1 VTTEIKSLFGRARDS
16 AYLDTAAEGLPL
28 ERCRDA
34 LVRYFD
40 DKSNG
45 SPGRVRMHEEEHA
58 ARDAAARLLGTKLDN
73 VVLLGSASEA
83 LNAFANS
90 IAWKPG
96 DEVVVTD
103 LEFPSGVLT
112 WLRLRER
119 GVRVRLIDSQC
130 GAIDL
135 DSFERVIGP
144 ATRVVCVSHVSYK
157 TGTRIPFLPELS
169 ALAHEHDAMLVVDAT
184 QSLGRVPVSV
194 AGVADFVV
202 ASTYKWLLGVH
213 GLGVT
218 YLDPAARERIGDGV
232 LGWYSVADLFSPD
245 RFDSYARKAGA
256 GWMLC
261 GMPNFPSIYVLRE
274 SIEFLL
280 AQGVEVFDRE
290 LRPLVAELRQGIARL
305 GLELLTPAGPEFAS
319 GIVSFLH
326 PACEALAAALER
338 AGAIVWAGDGRV
350 RASVH
355 FYNDGSDISRFLGAL
370 ESINREIACTTRS

>member
-1 VTTEIKSLFGRARDS
+1 MTTEIKSLFVRARDS

-28 ERCRDA
+28 EQCRDA
-34 LVRYFD
+34 LVRYFE
-40 DKSNG
+40 DKSKG
-45 SPGRVRMHEEEHA
+45 SPGRVRMHEEEHG
-58 ARDAAARLLGTKLDN
+58 ARDAAARLLGTELDN

-112 WLRLRER
+112 WLRLREK
-119 GVRVRLIDSQC
+119 GVRVRLIDSER
-130 GAIDL
+130 GALDL
-135 DSFERVIGP
+135 DSFARVIGP

-157 TGTRIPFLPELS
+157 TGTRIPFLPQLS

-194 AGVADFVV
+194 AGADFVV

-245 RFDSYARKAGA
+245 RFDSYLRKAGA

-274 SIEFLL
+274 SIELLL
-280 AQGVEVFDRE
+280 ARGVESFDCA
-290 LRPLVAELRQGIARL
+290 LRPLVAELRQGIDRL
-305 GLELLTPAGPEFAS
+305 GLELLTPAAPEYAS

-338 AGAIVWAGDGRV
+338 AGVIVWAGDGRV

-355 FYNDGSDISRFLGAL
+355 LYNDASDISRFLGAL
-370 ESINREIACTTRS
+370 ESINREFACTTRS